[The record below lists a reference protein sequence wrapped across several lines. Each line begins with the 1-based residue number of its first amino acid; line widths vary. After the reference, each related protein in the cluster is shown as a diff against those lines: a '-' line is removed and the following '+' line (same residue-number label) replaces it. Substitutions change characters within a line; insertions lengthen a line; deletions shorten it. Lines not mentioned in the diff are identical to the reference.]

1 VLGLKIT
8 PVIYTTMS
16 IELTK
21 TSTKN
26 LNISIDGTPI
36 KIKVSMSAMPFG
48 FSVTDYGG
56 YGPSKNLNISI
67 EDDDVIDTIRTIETN
82 VLMELSNI
90 SQDIFHRQVDM
101 DELITMFNSNLTEDG
116 RLRIKHTKDTVIFDE
131 SGKVMHPAI
140 FDGDFAKW
148 STTCNF
154 IVSGLYF
161 MNKKIGLIL
170 KANHVRLFEPKKE
183 SSGYMF
189 LDSESDS
196 D

>member
-1 VLGLKIT
+1 
-8 PVIYTTMS
+8 MS

-36 KIKVSMSAMPFG
+36 KIKVSMSVMPFG
-48 FSVTDYGG
+48 FSVTEYPGG
-56 YGPSKNLNISI
+56 YGPSKNLNLSI

-82 VLMELSNI
+82 VLTELSNI

-116 RLRIKHTKDTVIFDE
+116 RLRIKHTKDTVLFDE
-131 SGKVMHPAI
+131 SGKVMHPTI

-148 STTCNF
+148 SATCNF

-170 KANHVRLFEPKKE
+170 KANHVRLFEPKKD

-189 LDSESDS
+189 LDTDS